1 MLGVIDEISLGA
13 HWLQAWLC
21 WLSLTRTFCGS
32 AFAGLALRGSL
43 SKNCGSSFAGLALL
57 GVVDKQLRGSSFAG
71 LALLGAIDKKLCG
84 SSFAGLALLGVID
97 EKFVEVSD
105 LYEPLSDGKQDRC
118 FISRGYDASSH
129 FETTANDV
137 LDMYQR
143 IQGHPLDLSEK
154 DPNKTVT
161 T

>member
-1 MLGVIDEISLGA
+1 MSLCQPVSALLHLGTSSQLCSLPA
-13 HWLQAWLC
+13 
-21 WLSLTRTFCGS
+21 
-32 AFAGLALRGSL
+32 
-43 SKNCGSSFAGLALL
+43 NLALL
-57 GVVDKQLRGSSFAG
+57 SI
-71 LALLGAIDKKLCG
+71 IDKLFACQQSLHFSTSIKLC
-84 SSFAGLALLGVID
+84 SLLPGLALLGVID

-105 LYEPLSDGKQDRC
+105 LYDPISDGKQDRC
-118 FISRGYDASSH
+118 FISRGYDATSH

>member
-1 MLGVIDEISLGA
+1 MCLPQPVS
-13 HWLQAWLC
+13 
-21 WLSLTRTFCGS
+21 
-32 AFAGLALRGSL
+32 
-43 SKNCGSSFAGLALL
+43 ALL
-57 GVVDKQLRGSSFAG
+57 LFGG
-71 LALLGAIDKKLCG
+71 LTKLC
-84 SSFAGLALLGVID
+84 SLLAGLALLGVID

-105 LYEPLSDGKQDRC
+105 LYEPTSDGKQDRC
-118 FISRGYDASSH
+118 FISRGYDATSH